1 MATITNAPESE
12 ALTMQDNEIFEN
24 ARQAVMTL
32 KKTFETWMVI
42 AKAVAWARNM
52 ADRRGGR
59 QTFKRII
66 EQQGLGRVVDKTTAS
81 RLLRIMDNY
90 PAVVAWRETLTE
102 KQQLDWAAPTSV
114 VQRCP
119 IFRPPKAPGEP
130 KPPKTM
136 VETAV
141 LIALQEEN
149 AQLKRR
155 EDGDRFR
162 PEDSAHDI
170 AVTMVG
176 MFSPRKAKE
185 IAKQMMELVKKRE
198 PQPAA

>member
-1 MATITNAPESE
+1 MATISNAPESE
-12 ALTMQDNEIFEN
+12 ALSSDDVEIFEN

-42 AKAVAWARNM
+42 AKAIVWARNM

-59 QTFKRII
+59 KTFMRIV
-66 EQQGLGRVVDKTTAS
+66 EQQGLGRVVDKATAS
-81 RLLRIMDNY
+81 RLLRIHDHLGDVY
-90 PAVVAWRETLTE
+90 KWRETLTE
-102 KQQLDWAAPTSV
+102 KQQLDWASPTSV
-114 VQRCP
+114 CQRCP
-119 IFRPPKAPGEP
+119 TLNPPKDRGEP
-130 KPPKTM
+130 KPPKMM
-136 VETAV
+136 VDKAQYTAM
-141 LIALQEEN
+141 LEEN
-149 AQLKRR
+149 DQLKKR

-198 PQPAA
+198 PQPVT